1 MALNNI
7 RTLMKTPL
15 NKRGDFLIINL
26 NESSGRQYVDLRR
39 WYTDDDDDLKPTQ
52 KGVSIPMDEVAN
64 VTDVLAAFVKETLTP
79 TPPAKSGGT
88 VKKTARKA
96 TR

>member
-15 NKRGDFLIINL
+15 NKRGDFLIVNL

-64 VTDVLAAFVKETLTP
+64 VSDVLAAFVKETLTP
-79 TPPAKSGGT
+79 TPAKSAAP
-88 VKKTARKA
+88 VKKTTRKA